1 MAYLKAVRYVT
12 NFRTLRHLICS
23 LQLEYFSHQ
32 SSLAVW
38 NVNPSLFHYMQK
50 MIWCLEKAYLLHLKT
65 LIRFF
70 SAKSSIPKLF
80 FTTRCGRIYQF
91 FDQRNIY
98 QDFCNHTGLFK
109 FSTVQTYY
117 LEWPV
122 LTNIVHR
129 DRQLVYVMY
138 VRTPNFGHAYVEMYA
153 HFPNDFSMIFILFKN
168 LLL

>member
-1 MAYLKAVRYVT
+1 MKYLKLVLVFTLNYFSIFNDEVKMAYLKAVRYVT
-12 NFRTLRHLICS
+12 DFRTLRHLICS

-80 FTTRCGRIYQF
+80 FTTRCGRIY
-91 FDQRNIY
+91 
-98 QDFCNHTGLFK
+98 
-109 FSTVQTYY
+109 
-117 LEWPV
+117 
-122 LTNIVHR
+122 
-129 DRQLVYVMY
+129 
-138 VRTPNFGHAYVEMYA
+138 
-153 HFPNDFSMIFILFKN
+153 
-168 LLL
+168 